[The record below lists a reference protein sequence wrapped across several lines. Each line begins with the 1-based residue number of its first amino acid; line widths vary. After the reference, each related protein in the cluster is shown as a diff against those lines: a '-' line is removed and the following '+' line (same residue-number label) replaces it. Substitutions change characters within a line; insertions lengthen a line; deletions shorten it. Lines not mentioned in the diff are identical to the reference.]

1 MVIFIIVSFTSVIV
15 ISQKYYLIPT
25 DGLRA
30 PDSMQTCLCNNGQQ
44 TDISKFPLRQDFAEA
59 LVLAF
64 SKDNNVIQW
73 LYIMRN
79 THRILRQQVNV
90 VNGYKR
96 IISLISLYYIYC
108 IV

>member
-15 ISQKYYLIPT
+15 ISQKYYPMPT

-30 PDSMQTCLCNNGQQ
+30 PDTRHVYVITYSKA
-44 TDISKFPLRQDFAEA
+44 DISKFPFRQDFAEA

-73 LYIMRN
+73 LYN
-79 THRILRQQVNV
+79 AKYT
-90 VNGYKR
+90 
-96 IISLISLYYIYC
+96 SYIKTTS
-108 IV
+108 

>member
-1 MVIFIIVSFTSVIV
+1 MDIFIIVSFTSVIV
-15 ISQKYYLIPT
+15 ISQEYYLIPT

-30 PDSMQTCLCNNGQQ
+30 PDSRHVYVITYSKA
-44 TDISKFPLRQDFAEA
+44 DISKFPLRQDFAEA

-64 SKDNNVIQW
+64 SNDNNVIQW

-96 IISLISLYYIYC
+96 IISLMSLYYIYC

>member
-30 PDSMQTCLCNNGQQ
+30 PDSRHVYVITYSKA
-44 TDISKFPLRQDFAEA
+44 DISKFPLRQDFAEA